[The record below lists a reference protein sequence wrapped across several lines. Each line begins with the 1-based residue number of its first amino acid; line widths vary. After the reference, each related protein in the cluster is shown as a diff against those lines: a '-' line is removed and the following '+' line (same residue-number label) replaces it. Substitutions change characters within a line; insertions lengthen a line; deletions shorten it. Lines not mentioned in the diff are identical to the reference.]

1 MKSIKWQVAL
11 SNGQQI
17 LEDNDFVSDV
27 ESSAWQKL
35 LKYVQENN
43 LEITSLSLL
52 TSDNRTFNLPSG
64 GKRPRFKAFYD
75 VEKPIGFN
83 FGHHIGYDVKDNSG
97 EKHEELFV
105 FIEAIYPNYRL
116 QLWVDENNPSNCW
129 CLVNTSME
137 VK

>member
-17 LEDNDFVSDV
+17 LEDNDFKND
-27 ESSAWQKL
+27 ETSSAWQKL
-35 LKYVQENN
+35 LSYISDNN

-75 VEKPIGFN
+75 VEKPVGFN
-83 FGHHIGYDVKDNSG
+83 FGHRIGYDVKENSV
-97 EKHEELFV
+97 EHEELFI
-105 FIEAIYPNYRL
+105 FIEATYPNYKL
-116 QLWVDENNPSNCW
+116 QLWVDEHNPDNCW
-129 CLVNTSME
+129 VLVLNG
-137 VK
+137 

>member
-17 LEDNDFVSDV
+17 LEDNDFKND
-27 ESSAWQKL
+27 ETSSAWQKL
-35 LKYVQENN
+35 LSYISDNN

-75 VEKPIGFN
+75 VDKPA
-83 FGHHIGYDVKDNSG
+83 GYRFFHTVGADVVSSTG
-97 EKHEELFV
+97 EKHSEKFAV
-105 FIEAIYPNYRL
+105 VEAQYPTYRV
-116 QLWVDENNPSNCW
+116 QLWVDEVNTNNCW
-129 CLVNTSME
+129 VLVE
-137 VK
+137 RII